1 MLRALALC
9 YRRKL
14 QWDRSLEYFTRAVQ
28 LNPRDTALLG
38 DQEDTL
44 QLMHQ
49 LPVALAVVNKIL
61 EITPADVQMLATK
74 AEVLHQMGD
83 LPAARALLTPL
94 HPETY
99 TYLLYKQAEQLV
111 FERKFGD
118 AIAKFKVHISEKIPG
133 APPNYEAQIRARIAQ
148 LSDWAGD
155 PAAHKLWQD
164 LRAELEPLYS
174 SNTEDGPLVQG
185 LSTALAA
192 LGEKEKAYS
201 LLKRLIE
208 TQMAKNPIDAMQPQ
222 VDLARLYA
230 QCSDKDAAVREITML
245 LRVPSL
251 LTRVSSGLIPCG
263 IHFVIGRNSKSSAR
277 RIDKHSQAPVR
288 N

>member
-1 MLRALALC
+1 VLRALALC

-174 SNTEDGPLVQG
+174 SNTEDGP
-185 LSTALAA
+185 
-192 LGEKEKAYS
+192 
-201 LLKRLIE
+201 
-208 TQMAKNPIDAMQPQ
+208 
-222 VDLARLYA
+222 
-230 QCSDKDAAVREITML
+230 
-245 LRVPSL
+245 
-251 LTRVSSGLIPCG
+251 
-263 IHFVIGRNSKSSAR
+263 
-277 RIDKHSQAPVR
+277 
-288 N
+288 